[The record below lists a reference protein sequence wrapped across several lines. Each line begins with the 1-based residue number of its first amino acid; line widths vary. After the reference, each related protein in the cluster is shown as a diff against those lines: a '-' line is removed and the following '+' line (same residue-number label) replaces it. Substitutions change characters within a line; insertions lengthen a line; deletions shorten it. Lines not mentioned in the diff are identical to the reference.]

1 MYRPDAAGPYS
12 LGAVQLALEAAT
24 DEEDFDFFSPPPE
37 PAEVELPEPPD
48 APELPESL
56 DELPESLDELDDLAE
71 SEPADELSDEE
82 PFEPLAAPSLAGT
95 VLDPVRLSVR

>member
-1 MYRPDAAGPYS
+1 MYRPIAAGPYR
-12 LGAVQLALEAAT
+12 LGAVQLALDAAT
-24 DEEDFDFFSPPPE
+24 DEEDFFFPPSE